1 MIKVH
6 RGGNWN
12 MHQLLVYTNNYIIL
26 VTADIVTEA
35 SILLVQ
41 SSDGARYYNLKS
53 TIILLEWW
61 MLYSIASNYGLLI
74 NYQEDG
80 NYFHHHD
87 IHASRL
93 AIEMSNLP
101 LHWATGLN
109 LSDIIHLMVIAI
121 VTNARCCCLHN
132 QIKGQMLQ
140 IN

>member
-53 TIILLEWW
+53 V
-61 MLYSIASNYGLLI
+61 LY
-74 NYQEDG
+74 
-80 NYFHHHD
+80 
-87 IHASRL
+87 
-93 AIEMSNLP
+93 
-101 LHWATGLN
+101 
-109 LSDIIHLMVIAI
+109 
-121 VTNARCCCLHN
+121 
-132 QIKGQMLQ
+132 
-140 IN
+140 